1 MLQTKVSA
9 RAGWRL
15 LVCGTIVVFSMLGS
29 APDTRA
35 AETATGAQQV
45 GTTVAVRRRL
55 TGTIGTSKRR
65 LRKGARVH
73 LDETLETSRKG
84 RAEFRLDDETKLALG
99 PRARL
104 KLDNFAVGGSD
115 GIATVTLN
123 FITGTFRFITGSR
136 KSESYRIETP
146 SATIGIRGTVF
157 DVYVDRRGDTLV
169 LLHEGEVE
177 ICSRTRRC
185 TRHTSVGQII
195 HATLAGALS
204 LPLKFTRALIPGVTV
219 GRAFPFVGRRLL
231 VDPVRRLRRADIIDK
246 AVTRPVRRT
255 GRAIQRGTRDV
266 GRSIRKLSPF

>member
-1 MLQTKVSA
+1 MLQTGVA
-9 RAGWRL
+9 AEAGWRS
-15 LVCGTIVVFSMLGS
+15 LVCGIVLAVAVFESTPQS
-29 APDTRA
+29 HA
-35 AETATGAQQV
+35 AGTAAAAKQV
-45 GTTVAVRRRL
+45 GTTVSVRRRL

-157 DVYVDRRGDTLV
+157 DVYVDRKGDTLV

-185 TRHTSVGQII
+185 ARHTTVGRII
-195 HATLAGALS
+195 HASLAGALS
-204 LPLKFTRALIPGVTV
+204 LPLKFTRALIPGVSV

-231 VDPVRRLRRADIIDK
+231 IDPVRRLRRADIIDK

-266 GRSIRKLSPF
+266 GRTIRKLSPF

>member
-1 MLQTKVSA
+1 MLHNKVSA
-9 RAGWRL
+9 GACWRA
-15 LVCGTIVVFSMLGS
+15 LVCSTVLGFTALGS
-29 APDTRA
+29 TPETRA
-35 AETATGAQQV
+35 AGPAAAARQV

-73 LDETLETSRKG
+73 LNETLETSRKG

-136 KSESYRIETP
+136 RSESYRIETP

-157 DVYVDRRGDTLV
+157 DVYVDRKGDTLV

-185 TRHTSVGQII
+185 ARHTTVGRII
-195 HATLAGALS
+195 HASLAGALS
-204 LPLKFTRALIPGVTV
+204 LPLKFTRALIPGVSV

-231 VDPVRRLRRADIIDK
+231 VDPLRRLRRADIVDK
-246 AVTRPVRRT
+246 AVTRPVRQT
-255 GRAIQRGTRDV
+255 GKAIRRGTRDV
-266 GRSIRKLSPF
+266 GRTIRRLSPF